1 MKKVCLFI
9 IMFFMIPTIV
19 FATPTATVTTSSSS
33 IENGKSVTINV
44 TLTDT
49 AAWNIKIVG
58 SGAATCSQK
67 QADVTSDGK
76 STTKKFS
83 LTCKASKEGT
93 INISVTGDITS
104 GSGSTKDISLTKQV
118 TVTKAKSSVNTLSNL
133 KVDGTTVPGFSSSKT
148 SYTIGDKSQSS
159 IVISANATDSKATIS
174 GTGTKSL
181 KYGKNTFN
189 ISVSAENGSKRTYSI
204 IVNRLDPRNT
214 NNYLKSLTIDTGEID
229 FNRDITNYLI
239 KVEHS
244 VDTINISA
252 TVENSKA
259 TITGTGKKTLQDY
272 INEFKIVVTAEN
284 ETTKTYVVKVVR
296 KDKDGNYGK
305 LSSDN
310 SVKSISIA
318 NNDFRF
324 NNDSKTF
331 NVLVDKDVNYLII
344 DVVPNDINASVN
356 IIGNTNLKPG
366 LNKVKVQIIAENE
379 SINEYELNVYKIGEE
394 KEEQQKE
401 KNNDTEKDGKHFIWI
416 AISIIEFVIIAILLA
431 LKFVKKNKTK

>member
-9 IMFFMIPTIV
+9 IMFLMIPTIV

-67 QADVTSDGK
+67 QADVTPDGK

-83 LTCKASKEGT
+83 LTCEASKEGT

-133 KVDGTTVPGFSSSKT
+133 KVDGITVPGFSSSKT

-401 KNNDTEKDGKHFIWI
+401 KNNDTEKDGKHIIWI

>member
-9 IMFFMIPTIV
+9 IMFLMIPTIV

-44 TLTDT
+44 TFTDT

-83 LTCKASKEGT
+83 LTCTASKEGT

-133 KVDGTTVPGFSSSKT
+133 KVDGITVPGFSSSKT

-284 ETTKTYVVKVVR
+284 ETTKTYVVKVAR

-310 SVKSISIA
+310 SVKSISID

-356 IIGNTNLKPG
+356 IIGNTNLNPG

-401 KNNDTEKDGKHFIWI
+401 KSNDTKKDGKHIIWI
-416 AISIIEFVIIAILLA
+416 AISIIEFVIIVILLA
-431 LKFVKKNKTK
+431 LKFVKKNKNK

>member
-83 LTCKASKEGT
+83 LTCTASKEGT

-252 TVENSKA
+252 TVEDSKA

-401 KNNDTEKDGKHFIWI
+401 KNNDTEKDGKHIIWI